1 MIVSSLLFCIT
12 TICFL
17 REFKLGKNEGYI
29 QFIIMSG
36 DMEGDYSFCIC
47 FYLECMVRSV
57 ILVLNL

>member
-1 MIVSSLLFCIT
+1 MQNDCK
-12 TICFL
+12 FL
-17 REFKLGKNEGYI
+17 IFLYNNLSWGKTKVIYKG
-29 QFIIMSG
+29 FIIMSG